1 MKTGI
6 GGGAGEARTDGRNGD
21 SVTRDFECD
30 GGGDDDGGEL
40 APRRSTAE

>member
-6 GGGAGEARTDGRNGD
+6 GGGAGEGRTDGRNGD

-30 GGGDDDGGEL
+30 VGDGDGGEL
-40 APRRSTAE
+40 ATRRSTAE